1 MREEGKFKYASE
13 RERVRRINRA
23 LFIGFAMIY
32 FCIVVAAATQLF
44 AHEVSAIAG
53 GTIIVLS
60 IVFLAI
66 VGLLLKMNPMG
77 TAARNV
83 SAILMAIMVILG
95 SMFLNSNYVMVFACF
110 PPIGYIAYNDFKFQ
124 TRAFFILGIVDS
136 LQFFI
141 RWLILKSL
149 TEPLADAQTVFAVLL
164 VLLAALFMGKINSD
178 FLYDITGELKEEQNQ
193 VQSMMKDVLH
203 VAGRVRQGT
212 TDAMSVVNKLSDST
226 GTVTGAVRDITEST
240 QNTAEN
246 IQNQTVM
253 TQNIQ
258 QSIDDILLRA
268 EQMVS
273 IAKDSEQVNVNG
285 MKIMDNLKEQAKI
298 ISETNADVSMT
309 MAHLQEKAEEVKSVV
324 GTIFEI
330 SSQTNLLALN
340 ASIESARAG
349 EAGRGF
355 AVVADEIRQ
364 LAEKTKEE
372 TENIERVLDELSQN
386 AQAAADAVS
395 SSVDATNTEDALIN
409 DASDSFSNISEDVNS
424 LTGMIDEVDN
434 MLNELAQANN
444 QIVDAITQLSA
455 TTEEVTASSS
465 QAESLSNENLE
476 NAGNARTFLNDVME
490 VSAELDKYTANAL
503 DMVDEDDETV
513 E

>member
-32 FCIVVAAATQLF
+32 FCIIVAAATQLF
-44 AHEVSAIAG
+44 AHEVSFEAG
-53 GTIIVLS
+53 CCIIILS
-60 IVFLAI
+60 VVFLAV
-66 VGLLLKMNPMG
+66 VGFLLKKNPMG

-83 SAILMAIMVILG
+83 SVILMAIMVILG

-124 TRAFFILGIVDS
+124 KRAFFILGIVDS

-149 TEPLADAQTVFAVLL
+149 TDPLADAQTVFAVLL
-164 VLLAALFMGKINSD
+164 VLLAALLMGKINSE
-178 FLYDITGELKEEQNQ
+178 FLRDITGKLKEEHDQ
-193 VQSMMKDVLH
+193 VQTMMKDVLH
-203 VAGRVRQGT
+203 VAGKVRQGT
-212 TDAMSVVNKLSDST
+212 TDAMNVVDRLSDST

-240 QNTAEN
+240 HNTAEN

-258 QSIDDILLRA
+258 QSIDDILVRA

-330 SSQTNLLALN
+330 SNQTNLLALN

-490 VSAELDKYTANAL
+490 VSAELDKYTANAS
-503 DMVDEDDETV
+503 DMVDEDEA

>member
-1 MREEGKFKYASE
+1 MKEEGKFKYASE

-32 FCIVVAAATQLF
+32 FCIIVAAATQLF

-77 TAARNV
+77 NAARNV
-83 SAILMAIMVILG
+83 SVILMAIMVIIG

-110 PPIGYIAYNDFKFQ
+110 PPVGYIAYNDFKFQ
-124 TRAFFILGIVDS
+124 KRAFFILGIVDS

-141 RWLILKSL
+141 RWLVLKSL

-164 VLLAALFMGKINSD
+164 VLLAALIMGKINSE
-178 FLYDITGELKEEQNQ
+178 FLRDITGKLKEEQDQ

-203 VAGRVRQGT
+203 VAGKVRQGT
-212 TDAMSVVNKLSDST
+212 TDAMNVVDRLSDST

-240 QNTAEN
+240 HNTAEN

-258 QSIDDILLRA
+258 QSIDDILVRA

-490 VSAELDKYTANAL
+490 VSAELDKYTASAS
-503 DMVDEDDETV
+503 DMVDEDEA

>member
-1 MREEGKFKYASE
+1 MENEKKFKYAVE
-13 RERVRRINRA
+13 RERVRRINKA

-32 FCIVVAAATQLF
+32 FCIIVAAATQFF
-44 AHEVSAIAG
+44 AQKVTLAQG
-53 GTIIVLS
+53 GSIIGLS
-60 IVFLAI
+60 ILFLAI
-66 VGLLLKMNPMG
+66 VGILLKTNPMG
-77 TAARNV
+77 NTARNV
-83 SAILMAIMVILG
+83 SVILMGIMIILG
-95 SMFLNSNYVMVFACF
+95 SMFLNSNYVMVFGCF
-110 PPIGYIAYNDFKFQ
+110 PLIGYIAYNDFRFQ
-124 TRAFFILGIVDS
+124 TRSFFILGIVDTA
-136 LQFFI
+136 QFFI
-141 RWLILKSL
+141 RWLALKSL
-149 TEPLADAQTVFAVLL
+149 TDPLADAQTVFAVLL
-164 VLLAALFMGKINSD
+164 VLLAALIMGKINCD
-178 FLYDITGELKEEQNQ
+178 FLRDITGKLKEEQTQ

-212 TDAMSVVNKLSDST
+212 TDAMSVVDKLSDST

-258 QSIDDILLRA
+258 QAIDTILARA
-268 EQMVS
+268 QQMVT
-273 IAKDSEQVNVNG
+273 IAKASGEVNVNG

-298 ISETNADVSMT
+298 ISETNANVSVT
-309 MAHLQEKAEEVKSVV
+309 MAQLQEKAENVKSVV

-330 SSQTNLLALN
+330 SNQTNLLALN

-364 LAEKTKEE
+364 LAEKTKVE
-372 TENIERVLDELSQN
+372 TENIERVLDELSEN
-386 AQAAADAVS
+386 AQAAADAVT

-409 DASDSFSNISEDVNS
+409 DASDSFANISDDVNN
-424 LTGMIDEVDN
+424 LTGMINEVDH
-434 MLNELAQANN
+434 MLNDLAEANN

-465 QAESLSNENLE
+465 QAETLSNENLE
-476 NAGNARTFLNDVME
+476 NADNARTFLNDVME
-490 VSAELDKYTANAL
+490 VSAQLDKYTAQTI
-503 DMVDEDDETV
+503 DV
-513 E
+513 EEE

>member
-1 MREEGKFKYASE
+1 MNKERNFKYADE

-32 FCIVVAAATQLF
+32 FCIIVAATTQLL
-44 AHEVSAIAG
+44 AHKVSSIAG

-66 VGLLLKMNPMG
+66 IGLLLKFNPMG
-77 TAARNV
+77 NNARNLSV
-83 SAILMAIMVILG
+83 ILMAIIVILG

-124 TRAFFILGIVDS
+124 TKAFFILGIVDS

-149 TEPLADAQTVFAVLL
+149 TDPLEDAQTVFAVLL
-164 VLLAALFMGKINSD
+164 VLVAALFMGKINSD
-178 FLYDITGELKEEQNQ
+178 FLRDITGKLKEEQNQ

-424 LTGMIDEVDN
+424 VTGMIDEVDN

-490 VSAELDKYTANAL
+490 VSAELDKYTANAS
-503 DMVDEDDETV
+503 DMVDEDDETA